1 MQDSMIRGLLGQDT
15 ARFTAIS
22 GKDLCEKARLTH
34 SLSRVCTAALG
45 RTLLAT
51 VMMGA
56 ELKDSRDR
64 LTTIVK
70 GGGPAGNIVCT
81 AGNAGAVKGYIENP
95 GIELPLGPDGKL
107 DVSTAVGWFGEL
119 TVVRD
124 LGMKEPYVGR
134 CNLVSG
140 EIAEDFAQYFVMSEQ
155 QPSLVYLG
163 VRVDPQSG
171 AVRAGAGL
179 MIQPLPQCP
188 EEDLDALQA
197 RAEGIKA
204 MAGMLDDGMELE
216 AALAQLFQGLAW
228 RQTGSLVPAF
238 RCDCNRA
245 RLEQALI
252 SLGRAELEDM
262 IQTEHGAQLTCHFCN
277 TTYDFS
283 EANLRRLLQEATEDG
298 KKKA

>member
-1 MQDSMIRGLLGQDT
+1 
-15 ARFTAIS
+15 
-22 GKDLCEKARLTH
+22 
-34 SLSRVCTAALG
+34 
-45 RTLLAT
+45 
-51 VMMGA
+51 
-56 ELKDSRDR
+56 
-64 LTTIVK
+64 
-70 GGGPAGNIVCT
+70 
-81 AGNAGAVKGYIENP
+81 
-95 GIELPLGPDGKL
+95 
-107 DVSTAVGWFGEL
+107 
-119 TVVRD
+119 
-124 LGMKEPYVGR
+124 MKEPYVGR

-228 RQTGSLVPAF
+228 RQTGSLMPAF

-277 TTYDFS
+277 TKYDFS
-283 EANLRRLLQEATEDG
+283 EADLRRLLQEATEDG

>member
-22 GKDLCEKARLTH
+22 GKDLCEKARRTH
-34 SLSRVCTAALG
+34 GLSRVCTAALG

-228 RQTGSLVPAF
+228 RQTGSLMPAF

-277 TTYDFS
+277 TTYDFT
-283 EANLRRLLQEATEDG
+283 EADLRRLLQEATEDG

>member
-1 MQDSMIRGLLGQDT
+1 MQDRIIRGLLGQDT

-22 GKDLCEKARLTH
+22 GKELCEKARLTH
-34 SLSRVCTAALG
+34 GLSRVCTAALG

-56 ELKDSRDR
+56 DLKDPRDR
-64 LTTIVK
+64 LTAIVK

-140 EIAEDFAQYFVMSEQ
+140 EIAEDFAQYFAISEQ

-163 VRVDPQSG
+163 VRVDPHTG
-171 AVRAGAGL
+171 TVRAGGGL
-179 MIQPLPQCP
+179 IIQPLPQCP

-204 MAGMLDDGMELE
+204 MAGMLDEGMDLQ
-216 AALAQLFQGLAW
+216 AVLSQLFQGLVW
-228 RQTGSLVPAF
+228 RQTESLTPVF

-252 SLGRAELEDM
+252 SLGQAELEDM

-277 TTYDFS
+277 TKYDFS
-283 EANLRRLLQEATEDG
+283 EADLRRLLQEATEG
-298 KKKA
+298 EKKKA

>member
-1 MQDSMIRGLLGQDT
+1 MKTRG
-15 ARFTAIS
+15 F
-22 GKDLCEKARLTH
+22 
-34 SLSRVCTAALG
+34 
-45 RTLLAT
+45 
-51 VMMGA
+51 
-56 ELKDSRDR
+56 
-64 LTTIVK
+64 
-70 GGGPAGNIVCT
+70 
-81 AGNAGAVKGYIENP
+81 
-95 GIELPLGPDGKL
+95 ELPLGPDGKL

-171 AVRAGAGL
+171 TVRAGGGL

-204 MAGMLDDGMELE
+204 MRACWMT
-216 AALAQLFQGLAW
+216 AW
-228 RQTGSLVPAF
+228 SWKRRSPNCSRGF
-238 RCDCNRA
+238 
-245 RLEQALI
+245 
-252 SLGRAELEDM
+252 
-262 IQTEHGAQLTCHFCN
+262 HG
-277 TTYDFS
+277 
-283 EANLRRLLQEATEDG
+283 G
-298 KKKA
+298 KPNG